1 MNCGHWNVLNYRQ
14 IRTPFKLWSE
24 TIRSPTEATAF
35 RTLILIMWSEH
46 EDCAAW
52 RLWQSWETSWYFLI
66 ITAIKE
72 NCMVSIYIKQYSS
85 IFISMK
91 KSKVSVL
98 VCVCVYLCCKSSFS
112 CNSWFSSVWAE
123 IFESWFW
130 IFCLSS
136 LISSFKELM
145 VCKQIT
151 EVIQHKI
158 RGTTRLAK

>member
-24 TIRSPTEATAF
+24 TIRSPIEATAF

-98 VCVCVYLCCKSSFS
+98 VCVCTFVANLAFPVTPGFRAFEQTFLSLG
-112 CNSWFSSVWAE
+112 
-123 IFESWFW
+123 FESSAWALW
-130 IFCLSS
+130 YHPSKS
-136 LISSFKELM
+136 WWSAN
-145 VCKQIT
+145 
-151 EVIQHKI
+151 
-158 RGTTRLAK
+158 R